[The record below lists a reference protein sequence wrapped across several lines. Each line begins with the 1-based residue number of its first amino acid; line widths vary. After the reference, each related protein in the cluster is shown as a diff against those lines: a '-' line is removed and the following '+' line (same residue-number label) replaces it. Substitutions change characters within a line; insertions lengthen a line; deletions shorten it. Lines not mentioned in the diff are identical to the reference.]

1 MICPKCRCRWKS
13 SNLATVSTISSL
25 IRRDVCMFRNFAT
38 SSEMLCGISNT
49 KPCCQNLA
57 LEIDKISKK
66 KIPSM
71 RMRLRNVLLRSI
83 HIYQMALNF
92 SSWIPYPRHLF
103 QKIER
108 DNHQTKKSPKRFP
121 KLRRKKFPK
130 KKWDPKKYIYIYKSN
145 AKMNIP
151 GSCEC
156 RLYF

>member
-1 MICPKCRCRWKS
+1 
-13 SNLATVSTISSL
+13 
-25 IRRDVCMFRNFAT
+25 MFRNFAT

-66 KIPSM
+66 KNTFNENAASECFVEINSYISNGVEFLFMNTVSP
-71 RMRLRNVLLRSI
+71 
-83 HIYQMALNF
+83 
-92 SSWIPYPRHLF
+92 HLF

-130 KKWDPKKYIYIYKSN
+130 KKWDPKIYIYIYKSN